1 MNDKTLKQFREN
13 LTQHRDA
20 LLEWYNSNSHDK
32 NIHTGGADI
41 DEVFQVIS
49 KLEEALGRI
58 DRGDFGKCEECTDGG
73 EVEVE
78 RLELDFTT
86 SVCIGHYSEEQ
97 IRALERDLE
106 LAAKVQ
112 RQLLPRYT
120 PAFPGIEIAAHSE
133 PAHIVGGDYYDFF
146 RCRDGLQG
154 LVIADVMGK
163 GLAASMLMS
172 NLQASLQIL
181 GPEHDQPH
189 QLIGRLNELFRY
201 NLKLIRFISIFL
213 ARIDA
218 DRGVLQYCNAGHHP
232 PLRWNAASKSV
243 QWLNPTGPAIGL
255 LHQPEFTT
263 ETVKFSSGD
272 VILLYTDGLVE
283 ARDSAGEEFGE
294 KRLTDFLTSNI
305 SKSADDFLSGLRN
318 HIKNFVGG
326 KGFQDDM
333 TIMVI
338 RIP

>member
-20 LLEWYNSNSHDK
+20 LLKWYNSNSHNK
-32 NIHTGGADI
+32 NIHTGGADM

-58 DRGDFGKCEECTDGG
+58 DRGNFGKCKECTDGG
-73 EVEVE
+73 EVETE

-86 SVCIGHYSEEQ
+86 CVCIGHYSEEQ

-112 RQLLPRYT
+112 RQLLPRCM
-120 PAFPGIEIAAHSE
+120 PVLSGVEIAAYSE
-133 PAHIVGGDYYDFF
+133 PAHVVGGDYYDFF
-146 RCRDGLQG
+146 QCRDGLQG

-172 NLQASLQIL
+172 NLQASLRIL
-181 GPEHDQPH
+181 GPEYDQPH

-213 ARIDA
+213 ARIDGE
-218 DRGVLQYCNAGHHP
+218 RGILQYCNAGHHP
-232 PLRWNAASKSV
+232 PLRWYAAAKSV

-263 ETVKFSSGD
+263 ETVKLSSGD
-272 VILLYTDGLVE
+272 MILLYTDGLVE

-294 KRLTDFLTSNI
+294 KRLSDFLTANA
-305 SKSADDFLSGLRN
+305 SKSADDFLAGLRDQV
-318 HIKNFVGG
+318 KCFAGT
-326 KGFQDDM
+326 GFHDDI